1 MELAKVLPILI
12 LNSEL
17 SVTTDEMN
25 IINDVFSCNI
35 EFCSKSK
42 YLLQSASIN
51 KNSKTNVR
59 SKESWCDI
67 FRFEHA
73 YKTLKILNKCVDTL
87 HTNPPCKHYI
97 SMTSALFLYHIC
109 YFLEYVLR
117 RMYLTPEQERNK
129 ELNYRKLWH
138 CQRKSVEDVTKSTT
152 DLEEQ
157 RINHKKMLADTI
169 KQYEK
174 NIVTINEIDKRCNEY
189 ITSTNVRYEKKQIVI
204 CKAWIYEQSNIQ
216 SALKNIIDD
225 FESLKDIN
233 MKKEQTICKRK
244 LITESKLL
252 TIITKYDT
260 EIGNRCKMLEQ
271 LSEIYKYH
279 KLEKYDL
286 EKEMKQQEKGYLVF
300 IKQKEKIGE

>member
-1 MELAKVLPILI
+1 
-12 LNSEL
+12 
-17 SVTTDEMN
+17 MN
-25 IINDVFSCNI
+25 IINNVFSCNI

-73 YKTLKILNKCVDTL
+73 VYKVLKILDKCVDNL
-87 HTNPPCKHYI
+87 HTNSPCKHYI
-97 SMTSALFLYHIC
+97 SMTLALFLYHIR
-109 YFLEYVLR
+109 YFLEYVLC
-117 RMYLTPEQERNK
+117 RMYFTPEQERNK
-129 ELNYRKLWH
+129 ELYYRKLWY
-138 CQRKSVEDVTKSTT
+138 CQTKSVEDVAKSTT

-157 RINHKKMLADTI
+157 RIKHKKTLEDTI
-169 KQYEK
+169 KQHKK
-174 NIVTINEIDKRCNEY
+174 NIVAINEIDKRCNEY

-204 CKAWIYEQSNIQ
+204 CKAWVYEQNKIQ

-225 FESLKDIN
+225 LESLKDIN

-260 EIGNRCKMLEQ
+260 EIGDRYKMLEQ
-271 LSEIYKYH
+271 LSQIYKYH
-279 KLEKYDL
+279 KLEKHDL
-286 EKEMKQQEKGYLVF
+286 EKETKRQEKRYLVF
-300 IKQKEKIGE
+300 IKRKEKIGE